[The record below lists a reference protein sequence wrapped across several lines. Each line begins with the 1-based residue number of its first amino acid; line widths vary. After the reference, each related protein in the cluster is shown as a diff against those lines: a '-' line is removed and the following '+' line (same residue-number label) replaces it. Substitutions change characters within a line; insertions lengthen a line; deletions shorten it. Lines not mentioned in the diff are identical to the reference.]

1 MKLLIRVGTIAG
13 FVIGDVCLI
22 LAIVANFGGG
32 TFGTID
38 SAGYLRFAATVFLGA
53 ITLGIMGFR
62 QLSMER
68 TERVEVIHF
77 RQRSAEVPQQVSGGA
92 PPQVPAAAP
101 QQAPA
106 EPPQQAPAKP
116 PQQTPAKPP
125 PQAPAAAPQQAPAKP
140 PPQEPAKAP
149 PQEPDEAPRQSLPQE

>member
-1 MKLLIRVGTIAG
+1 MKLLIRIGTIAG

-77 RQRSAEVPQQVSGGA
+77 RQRSAEVPQQAFGGA
-92 PPQVPAAAP
+92 PPQ
-101 QQAPA
+101 
-106 EPPQQAPAKP
+106 E
-116 PQQTPAKPP
+116 
-125 PQAPAAAPQQAPAKP
+125 PAKP

-149 PQEPDEAPRQSLPQE
+149 PQKPDEAPRQSLPQE